1 MNRFKQLINYVLPV
15 AAMTLCCGLSIF
27 AQSLNSNVNGTVKD
41 QTGAVIQGAKVT
53 LVDLATLREVT
64 TTTNEQGVFVFTEVR
79 AGGYKL
85 IAEREGFKK
94 AEVTEV
100 QVNVSTPATVNFQLQ
115 AGQIAEVITTTATD
129 AQSVVNTENATLQ
142 TTVLSRQINDLP
154 LNGRNPLDLSGL
166 QAGVNTSDDMRSA
179 SVNGLR
185 GTFTN
190 LTWDGVNINDNF
202 IRTDSFFGVAAPS
215 VVSVSEFT
223 LTTQNVGPT
232 DGLGVAQVKLVTP
245 RGSTEYHGQAFE
257 FHRNDALDANN
268 FFNNAA
274 GIDKT
279 KLIQNQFGFGL
290 GGPVKLPKKLFGPL
304 GSAGDKLFFY
314 SYYEGTRTRTDESL
328 LRTVLT
334 TNARQGQFTYRRADN
349 GQLQTVNLLNLSGL
363 TADPKAQA
371 LIAATPLP
379 NDLTTADITTNTALA
394 NTAGFRFNGSN
405 GSDSDLWG
413 FRIDYD
419 ATARHRFEAIYSRF
433 TFNFPN
439 SVADEATGFPGQP
452 FPGRPG
458 DGQNSARPRGSFAWN
473 WSPTNSLTNEA
484 RFGFNHYNVNFFTN
498 EPFADGFQLDI
509 PNINPTNPNDPDFI
523 TNPVDNF
530 LPQGRLVENYEVI
543 DNANWVKGSHQVRF
557 GGNYRRVY
565 LEPFNAAGTLPLY
578 TLGFNDT
585 SNPNPLSAGLF
596 PGRIS
601 ANDLTLAGNILAVLA
616 APIGQATQTFNATS
630 RTSGFVQ
637 GATQRQRFQYNGVGL
652 YAGDTWRARRNLT
665 VNAGLRWEYLSTP
678 TEKRGLALLP
688 RTRGL
693 EALSDPNAV
702 IDFAGSGTG
711 RPFFNEDY
719 NNFAPS
725 VSIAW
730 DPFGDGKT
738 SIRAGYSISYVL
750 DNNVTTISNAL
761 VGNDGLQAGVRL
773 VDTSGTLSGGGIVPI
788 GTPDFQVPRTI
799 GDNLALDTQAAL
811 FTIEPTLQ
819 TPYVQQWGLSVE
831 REILPDTVFEVRYVG
846 NRGVKLTRGIDLNQ
860 VRIFDNGFLEDFR
873 RAERNLAANGNPTRG
888 ETLQIFPKLGLGG
901 FLNNSGVVNL
911 IRTGQVADLATFYV
925 VNRDFFLTPESGSEL
940 GPGFFLPANPNAFV
954 ADYVGNGSY
963 SNYHALQTEIRRRLR
978 GGLYFQ
984 ANYTYSKAF
993 TDFDGSQS
1001 NFSGLMDLG
1010 STVAVEKQRISNDI
1024 THVFKANAVYE
1035 LPFGADKRFLSGAG
1049 ALGKI
1054 VGGWSLTP
1062 IIRWQSGEPISI
1074 VSGRGTLNRAG
1085 RSAKNT
1091 VNTTLSVSDLQG
1103 RTGLFRDAQGR
1114 ILMFDPSLIGA
1125 DGRANTQLFSN
1136 PTSGTLGTLQLTP
1149 VSGPGRFDFDMG
1161 VIKRTR
1167 LSERVNFEF
1176 RFEAFNILNR
1186 TNFDVGQAQNQTQN
1200 INSATFGRITA
1211 TFDPRILQFA
1221 GKLSF

>member
-1 MNRFKQLINYVLPV
+1 MNRFKQLINYALPV
-15 AAMTLCCGLSIF
+15 AAMILCCGLSIF
-27 AQSLNSNVNGTVKD
+27 AQSFNSNVNGTVKD

-53 LVDLATLREVT
+53 LVDLSTRREIT
-64 TTTNEQGVFVFTEVR
+64 TTTNEQGIFVFAEVR
-79 AGGYKL
+79 AGSYKL

-100 QVNVSTPATVNFQLQ
+100 QVNVSTPATVNFHLQ
-115 AGQIAEVITTTATD
+115 AGQIAEVITTTASD

-154 LNGRNPLDLSGL
+154 LNGRNPLSLSGL
-166 QAGVNTSDDMRSA
+166 QAGVNTSGDNRDA

-245 RGSTEYHGQAFE
+245 RGSTEYHGQAYD
-257 FHRNDALDANN
+257 FHRNDALDSNS

-274 GIDKT
+274 GINKT

-314 SYYEGTRTRTDESL
+314 TYYEGTRTRTDSSL

-334 TNARQGQFTYRRADN
+334 DNARQGLFTYRRADN

-363 TADPKAQA
+363 AADPGARA
-371 LIAATPLP
+371 LIATTPRP
-379 NDLTTADITTNTALA
+379 NDLTTADITSNTALA

-419 ATARHRFEAIYSRF
+419 ASARHRFEAIYSRF

-458 DGQNSARPRGSFAWN
+458 DGQSSARPRGSFAWN
-473 WSPTNSLTNEA
+473 WTPTNSLTNET

-498 EPFADGFQLDI
+498 EPFAGGFQLDI
-509 PNINPTNPNDPDFI
+509 PNIDPNDPNDIDFI

-530 LPQGRLVENYEVI
+530 LPQGRRVENYEVI

-578 TLGFNDT
+578 TLGFNT
-585 SNPNPLSAGLF
+585 TNNPNPLDAGLF
-596 PGRIS
+596 PGGVS
-601 ANDLTLAGNILAVLA
+601 DNDFTLAGNILSVLA

-630 RTSGFVQ
+630 RTSDFVP
-637 GATQRQRFQYNGVGL
+637 GAAQRQRFQYNGVGL

-711 RPFFNEDY
+711 RPFFDEDY

-725 VSIAW
+725 VSLAW
-730 DPFGDGKT
+730 DPFGNGKT
-738 SIRAGYSISYVL
+738 SIRAGYSISYVV
-750 DNNVTTISNAL
+750 DNNITTISNAL

-773 VDTSGTLSGGGIVPI
+773 VDTSGTLSGGGIVPV
-788 GTPDFQVPRTI
+788 GTPEFQVPRTI
-799 GDNLALDTQAAL
+799 SDNLANDPQTAL
-811 FTIEPTLQ
+811 FTIDPKLQ

-846 NRGVKLTRGIDLNQ
+846 NRGVKLTRGIDTNQ

-873 RAERNLAANGNPTRG
+873 RAERNLRANGDPVVG
-888 ETLQIFPKLGLGG
+888 EALQVFPKLGLGG
-901 FLNNSGVVNL
+901 LLDNPSIVNL
-911 IRTGQVADLATFYV
+911 IGTGQIGELAALYVA
-925 VNRDFFLTPESGSEL
+925 NRDFFLTPGVFGSQL
-940 GPGFFLPANPNAFV
+940 GPGFFLRANPNAFV

-978 GGLYFQ
+978 SGLYLQ

-993 TDFDGSQS
+993 TDFEGSQN

-1024 THVFKANAVYE
+1024 TQVFKANAVYE
-1035 LPFGADKRFLSGAG
+1035 LPFGADKRFLGRAG
-1049 ALGKI
+1049 AVSKI
-1054 VGGWSLTP
+1054 VGGWSLNP
-1062 IIRWQSGEPISI
+1062 IVRWQSGEPISI
-1074 VSGRGTLNRAG
+1074 VSGRGTINRAG

-1091 VNTTLSVSDLQG
+1091 VNTTLSVGDLQG
-1103 RTGLFRDAQGR
+1103 KTGLFRDAQGR
-1114 ILMFDPSLIGA
+1114 ILIFDPSLIGA
-1125 DGRANTQLFSN
+1125 NGRANTQFFSN
-1136 PTSGTLGTLQLTP
+1136 PTSGTLGALQLTP
-1149 VSGPGRFDFDMG
+1149 VSGPGRFDFDLG

-1167 LSERVNFEF
+1167 LTERVNFEF
-1176 RFEAFNILNR
+1176 RFEAFNILNH
-1186 TNFDVGQAQNQTQN
+1186 TNFDVGQTQN
-1200 INSATFGRITA
+1200 INNATFGRITA